1 MTKDK
6 IYDLS
11 TQIAQVC
18 DGHEAEE
25 IIAAIG
31 SVLSYF
37 LQEEE
42 PEEGIKMIMG
52 MAMAAIET
60 AYDVTGE
67 FVDASKMQ

>member
-1 MTKDK
+1 MANDK
-6 IYDLS
+6 VYDLS
-11 TQIAQVC
+11 TKISQVC

-42 PEEGIKMIMG
+42 PEEGIKMIMS
-52 MAMAAIET
+52 MTMAAIET

-67 FVDASKMQ
+67 FLDASKMQ